1 MRPDASEP
9 GNAES
14 WIPPTSTAL
23 KLVTLPRLLPPAW
36 RYAIAVSAVGAATV
50 FALWLRPHSYATPFL
65 FFYPA
70 VILAVWIGGLRPGLL
85 ATVLASLSAN
95 HYFLPPYAKFILD
108 AQNLFRTIFFGLTFA
123 TTCWLA
129 ELARIQLR
137 ESKRQFRLLADSIP
151 QLAWIA
157 NADGW
162 VSWFNRRWYEYTGTT
177 PDQMEGWGWQTVHDP
192 AVLPAVLDRWR
203 ASIKSGEPFDMVF
216 PLRGADGR
224 FRPFLTRVMPVKD
237 RERKVVQWFGT
248 GTDISTQKQA
258 EEALQRQL
266 SITQTITSNAAD
278 ALFMLDARGRVT
290 FLNPA
295 AEAIFG
301 FKAEELLGTVL
312 HDAIHHKRA
321 DGSPYPMS
329 ECPFG
334 QVYGERITLRR
345 HEDVFFR
352 KDGAPVYVACSQAP
366 LVEGDRVI
374 ASVLV
379 VRDITERKQ
388 AEQALLRSEKLAA
401 TGRLAATIAH
411 EINNPLEAMTNI
423 VYLLSQSVT
432 DAGARDYVDMLEKQ
446 LAGVNRI
453 TQQTLKFHRNYGQPA
468 KFQLSELIEELLAF
482 LESKAKEHGVTVVK
496 RLETAGEVVGF
507 SGEIRQ
513 VLSNLLLNAI
523 EATPHDGRIAVHL
536 YAGVDWRSRGR
547 HGYRISV
554 ADTGTGIDSQHR
566 LRIFE
571 PFFSTKEDKG
581 TGLGLWVSMGI
592 VDRAGGSMRVWSTQ
606 RPGRSGTCF
615 SVFLPT
621 NLPRSEMP
629 GRRRYEADEPA
640 AGA

>member
-1 MRPDASEP
+1 M
-9 GNAES
+9 
-14 WIPPTSTAL
+14 
-23 KLVTLPRLLPPAW
+23 
-36 RYAIAVSAVGAATV
+36 
-50 FALWLRPHSYATPFL
+50 
-65 FFYPA
+65 
-70 VILAVWIGGLRPGLL
+70 
-85 ATVLASLSAN
+85 
-95 HYFLPPYAKFILD
+95 
-108 AQNLFRTIFFGLTFA
+108 
-123 TTCWLA
+123 
-129 ELARIQLR
+129 
-137 ESKRQFRLLADSIP
+137 
-151 QLAWIA
+151 
-157 NADGW
+157 
-162 VSWFNRRWYEYTGTT
+162 
-177 PDQMEGWGWQTVHDP
+177 
-192 AVLPAVLDRWR
+192 
-203 ASIKSGEPFDMVF
+203 
-216 PLRGADGR
+216 
-224 FRPFLTRVMPVKD
+224 
-237 RERKVVQWFGT
+237 
-248 GTDISTQKQA
+248 
-258 EEALQRQL
+258 
-266 SITQTITSNAAD
+266 
-278 ALFMLDARGRVT
+278 
-290 FLNPA
+290 
-295 AEAIFG
+295 
-301 FKAEELLGTVL
+301 
-312 HDAIHHKRA
+312 
-321 DGSPYPMS
+321 
-329 ECPFG
+329 
-334 QVYGERITLRR
+334 
-345 HEDVFFR
+345 FFR

>member
-14 WIPPTSTAL
+14 WTPLTSTAWR
-23 KLVTLPRLLPPAW
+23 LVTLPRVRPPTL

-50 FALWLRPHSYATPFL
+50 FGLWLRPHSYATPFL

-70 VILAVWIGGLRPGLL
+70 VILAAWVGGLRPGLL
-85 ATVLASLSAN
+85 ATLLASLSAN
-95 HYFLPPYAKFILD
+95 RYFLFPYGQFNLD
-108 AQNLFRTIFFGLTFA
+108 APNLLRTIFFGLTFA
-123 TTCWLA
+123 SICWLA
-129 ELARIQLR
+129 EMARSQLR
-137 ESKRQFRLLADSIP
+137 ESQRQFRLLADSIP

-157 NADGW
+157 NAEGW
-162 VSWFNRRWYEYTGTT
+162 VFWFNRRWYEYTGTT
-177 PDQMEGWGWQTVHDP
+177 PAQMEGWGWQTVHDP
-192 AVLPAVLDRWR
+192 AVLPAVLERWR
-203 ASIKSGEPFDMVF
+203 ASIKTGEPFDMVF

-224 FRPFLTRVMPVKD
+224 FRPFLTRVMPVKGRD
-237 RERKVVQWFGT
+237 DKVAQWFGT
-248 GTDISTQKQA
+248 NTDISAQKQA

-266 SITQTITSNAAD
+266 SITQTITTSAAD

-301 FKAEELLGTVL
+301 FTAEELLGSVL
-312 HDAIHHKRA
+312 HDAIHYKRT

-334 QVYGERITLRR
+334 QVYGERITLRL

-352 KDGAPVYVACSQAP
+352 KDGAPVYVACSHAP

-423 VYLLSQSVT
+423 VYLLGQSVT
-432 DAGARDYVDMLEKQ
+432 DASTREYVEMLEKQ
-446 LAGVNRI
+446 LEGVSRI

-468 KFQLSELIEELLAF
+468 KFELAELIRELLVF
-482 LESKAKEHGVTVVK
+482 FEPKAREHGVTVVK

-507 SGEIRQ
+507 NGEIRQ

-523 EATPHDGRIAVHL
+523 EATPQDGRIAVHL
-536 YAGVDWRSRGR
+536 YPSIDWRHHAR
-547 HGYRISV
+547 HGYRISI
-554 ADTGTGIDSQHR
+554 ADTGTGIDSRHR
-566 LRIFE
+566 MRIFE

-592 VDRAGGSMRVWSTQ
+592 IDRAGGSMRVWSTQ

-615 SVFLPT
+615 SVFLPAS
-621 NLPRSEMP
+621 LPWAEMP
-629 GRRRYEADEPA
+629 GRRRYETDEPA
-640 AGA
+640 TGT